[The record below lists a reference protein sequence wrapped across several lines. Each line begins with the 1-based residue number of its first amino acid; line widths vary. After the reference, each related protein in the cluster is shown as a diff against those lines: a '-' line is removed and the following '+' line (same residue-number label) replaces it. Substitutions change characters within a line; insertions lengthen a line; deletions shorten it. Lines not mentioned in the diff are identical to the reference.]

1 MPDVPVR
8 RRDSWEDVQALAI
21 VAIIALCTA
30 AALPAAELTWLRW
43 SGIPPWTP
51 APAWLAATAAGFWVC
66 AGWFAIGPRITGA
79 ALPCLALAGGGWLW
93 WLAWTAAGGAMTLAA
108 GVAHRRADIR
118 RDQLARHLD
127 RFSALLD
134 ACQELSPARDGEG
147 FAQALCAR
155 ANVVAGDVRSVNV
168 HLGRGERLRL
178 VAQAGVDQQS
188 GAESDLAAV
197 AQSAQDVRYV
207 VAESRSLLRRTK
219 HGLRML
225 LPLRGDRRRDG
236 GIDKEAS
243 GGHATTDSGPT
254 RGCLTVALPTGTAL
268 DPLRREALE
277 ALGRI
282 GGLGLAAVDL
292 VEQTRAAAL
301 RDDLTGLYG
310 HDEFMRRL
318 EEQSAE
324 SRRKDRPLCLVLADL
339 DHLKQFNDRFGHAAG
354 DRALIAVAK
363 AIRDSIPRRAIA
375 CRQGGEEFAVILP
388 GTTIAEAREVAEQ
401 VRGEVAKTPIATA
414 QSPQTI
420 TTSLGIAVLRKDETI
435 HALIQRADIAL
446 YRAKAAGRDRTEV
459 AE

>member
-1 MPDVPVR
+1 MR
-8 RRDSWEDVQALAI
+8 RRDSWEDVQALAVVAI
-21 VAIIALCTA
+21 VAMCAA
-30 AALPAAELTWLRW
+30 AALPAAELTWLQRMA
-43 SGIPPWTP
+43 IQPWTS
-51 APAWLAATAAGFWVC
+51 APAWLAAMAAGFWVC
-66 AGWFAIGPRITGA
+66 AGWFAIGPRVTGA

-93 WLAWTAAGGAMTLAA
+93 WLAWTAAGAAMTLAA
-108 GVAHRRADIR
+108 GAAHRRADIR
-118 RDQLARHLD
+118 RDQLARHLN
-127 RFSALLD
+127 RFSVLLD
-134 ACQELSPARDGEG
+134 ACQELSLARDGEG
-147 FAQALCAR
+147 FAQTLCAR
-155 ANVVAGDVRSVNV
+155 AQAVAGDARAVSV

-178 VAQAGVDQQS
+178 VAQVGVDPQS
-188 GAESDLAAV
+188 GKESDLGSV
-197 AQSAQDVRYV
+197 AQAAEDVRYV

-236 GIDKEAS
+236 GIDKESS
-243 GGHATTDSGPT
+243 GGHATADSGPT
-254 RGCLTVALPTGTAL
+254 RGCLTVALPTAAAL

-292 VEQTRAAAL
+292 VDQTRAAAL

-324 SRRKDRPLCLVLADL
+324 SRRRDRPLCLLLADL
-339 DHLKQFNDRFGHAAG
+339 DHLKRFNDRFGHAAG
-354 DRALIAVAK
+354 DRALVAVAK
-363 AIRDSIPRRAIA
+363 TIRASIPRRAIA

-388 GTTIAEAREVAEQ
+388 GTTLNEARQAAEQ
-401 VRGEVAKTPIATA
+401 LRRAVADVAIATA

-420 TTSLGIAVLRKDETI
+420 TMSLGVAVLRKDETI

-446 YRAKAAGRDRTEV
+446 YRAKAAGRDRTEA